1 MCVCDVYTVIITG
14 RASLRVLKFR
24 VNPNIGDDGMSL
36 ISSELKYNNI
46 LTELRVPLCG
56 LTAKGSLVVF
66 GITTNCVVVNLCG
79 FLIIAVIITT
89 GATCISE
96 VVMGKHSLQVLE
108 MKANNIGDD
117 GISAIAG
124 ALSNS
129 QISELYISKCDITLA
144 GAKSL
149 AAGLLVNN
157 SVKILDVSGNPITVK
172 GVRLILQ
179 STVDNGVCQEVVIY
193 DKVFSKLRGDEDY
206 RNDDEVK
213 RMMITLEKRKI
224 QEVIRGCDTC
234 CSTDCNGNRR

>member
-1 MCVCDVYTVIITG
+1 M
-14 RASLRVLKFR
+14 LKFR

-36 ISSELKYNNI
+36 ISSELQYNNI

-56 LTAKGSLVVF
+56 LTAKGSLVVI
-66 GITTNCVVVNLCG
+66 GIVVNLYG
-79 FLIIAVIITT
+79 SLIITVMITT

-96 VVMGKHSLQVLE
+96 VFMGKRSLQILE
-108 MKANNIGDD
+108 IKANNISDD
-117 GISAIAG
+117 GITAIAG

-129 QISELYISKCDITLA
+129 QISELYISECDITLA
-144 GAKSL
+144 GAKPL

-172 GVRLILQ
+172 GARLILQ
-179 STVDNGVCQEVVIY
+179 STVDNGVCQDIIIY

-206 RNDDEVK
+206 RNDGEVK
-213 RMMITLEKRKI
+213 MMMITLEKRKI

-234 CSTDCNGNRR
+234 CNTDCNGNRH